1 MNPQDTP
8 AETAPDLQLEIAHLL
23 LMDVVGYSKLL
34 VNEQVELLQALKQ
47 IVRNT
52 ECFRAAEA
60 RGELIRVPTGDGMAL
75 AFFHSPEEPAR
86 CALEISRALQEQ
98 PKILL
103 RMGIH
108 SGPVNRVTDVNEK
121 TNIAGPGINLAQR
134 VMDCGDAR
142 HILLSAHVAEDLCQ
156 YRNWQPCLRDLGECE
171 VKYGLRLHLFNLH
184 KDGLGNPQ
192 VPEKLRRG
200 RKRPASAISVRPIA
214 APRWHKVALAIAFL
228 LFAVAL
234 VTSAL
239 IFFNRAPT
247 ATMAR
252 ALSALA
258 SIPEKSIAVLPFE
271 NLSNDKENAYFAN
284 GVQDEILTGLSRVA
298 DLKVISRTSVMQY
311 KARQRNLRELAAD
324 LGVAHVLEGTVQR
337 AGGRVRVNA
346 QLIDARTDSQ
356 IWAERYDRDVADVFA
371 IESEV
376 AAKIIG
382 QLQAKIS
389 PSEKAAIEEKPT
401 ADLAAYD
408 LYLRAKLLI
417 EKAVFN
423 EPKDSMLL
431 EAIRL
436 LEQAVARDP
445 TFVLAYY
452 QLAHAHD
459 QMYSLEFDH
468 TQNRLDLA
476 NAAIQSVKRLR
487 PDSGEAHLAL
497 AKHLYWGYRDYD
509 RARQALAAARRAL
522 PNDPLPF
529 LLTGYID
536 RREGRWDK
544 ATHNMERAVE
554 LDPQNFFTLQQIALT
569 YTVLRR
575 YADVAATL
583 DRAVALA
590 PKDVSVRV
598 QRANVDLD
606 WRADTKPLDSTIQA
620 IIADEPAAIKLV
632 VDQWL
637 LLALWERDSSAAGR
651 ALSLLD
657 ANGCHGDMPFPRAWC
672 EGRVALLRGEIA
684 SARDAFTRAR
694 KEIEGVV
701 SQQPDYAQALCALGM
716 IDAVLGNKED
726 AIREGR
732 RAVELL
738 PVTKDSI
745 DGAQLV
751 QYLAVIYAW
760 VGQKDLAFEQ
770 LRIASSIPGY
780 LSYGSLQ
787 LDPLWDPLRGDREF
801 EKIVASLAPKQ

>member
-1 MNPQDTP
+1 
-8 AETAPDLQLEIAHLL
+8 
-23 LMDVVGYSKLL
+23 
-34 VNEQVELLQALKQ
+34 
-47 IVRNT
+47 
-52 ECFRAAEA
+52 
-60 RGELIRVPTGDGMAL
+60 
-75 AFFHSPEEPAR
+75 
-86 CALEISRALQEQ
+86 
-98 PKILL
+98 
-103 RMGIH
+103 
-108 SGPVNRVTDVNEK
+108 
-121 TNIAGPGINLAQR
+121 
-134 VMDCGDAR
+134 
-142 HILLSAHVAEDLCQ
+142 
-156 YRNWQPCLRDLGECE
+156 
-171 VKYGLRLHLFNLH
+171 
-184 KDGLGNPQ
+184 
-192 VPEKLRRG
+192 
-200 RKRPASAISVRPIA
+200 
-214 APRWHKVALAIAFL
+214 
-228 LFAVAL
+228 
-234 VTSAL
+234 
-239 IFFNRAPT
+239 
-247 ATMAR
+247 
-252 ALSALA
+252 
-258 SIPEKSIAVLPFE
+258 VLPFE
-271 NLSNDKENAYFAN
+271 NLSDDQKNAYFAD
-284 GVQDEILTGLSRVA
+284 GVEDEIRTNLAKVA
-298 DLKVISRTSVMQY
+298 DLKVISRTSVRQY
-311 KARQRNLRELAAD
+311 KNTAQQNLREIAKA

-337 AGGRVRVNA
+337 AGDRIRVNA
-346 QLIDARTDSQ
+346 QLIDARTDAHL
-356 IWAERYDRDVADVFA
+356 WAESYDRNLADVFG
-371 IESEV
+371 IENELAEQIVS
-376 AAKIIG
+376 
-382 QLQAKIS
+382 QLKSKLS
-389 PSEKAAIEEKPT
+389 PKEKAAIEEQPT
-401 ADLAAYD
+401 NDLAAYD

-445 TFVLAYY
+445 SFALAYY

-459 QMYSLEFDH
+459 QMYLLEFDH
-468 TQNRLDLA
+468 TQDRLDLA
-476 NAAIQSVKRLR
+476 EAAIQEVKRLR

-497 AKHLYWGYRDYD
+497 AKHLYWGYRDYN
-509 RARQALAAARRAL
+509 RARQELAAARRAL

-575 YADVAATL
+575 YADAAAIL

-598 QRANVDLD
+598 QRASLDVD

-620 IIADEPAAIKLV
+620 IIANDPAAIKHLA
-632 VDQWL
+632 DQWL
-637 LLALWERDSSAAGR
+637 VLALWERDPSAASR

-657 ANGCHGDMPFPRAWC
+657 ANGCYSEMPFPRAWC
-672 EGRVALLRGEIA
+672 EGRVALLRGDVA

-751 QYLAVIYAW
+751 QYLAMIYAW
-760 VGQKDLAFEQ
+760 VGQKDPAFEQ
-770 LRIASSIPGY
+770 LRLASSIPGY
-780 LSYGSLQ
+780 LS
-787 LDPLWDPLRGDREF
+787 
-801 EKIVASLAPKQ
+801 

>member
-1 MNPQDTP
+1 MSV
-8 AETAPDLQLEIAHLL
+8 ESKREIQLEIAHVLFI
-23 LMDVVGYSKLL
+23 DIVGYSKLSISDQH
-34 VNEQVELLQALKQ
+34 VAVEELTR
-47 IVRNT
+47 IVRASQ
-52 ECFRAAEA
+52 EFQRAEA
-60 RGELIRVPTGDGMAL
+60 ASRLTRIPTGDGMAL
-75 AFFHSPEEPAR
+75 VFHTSPEAPVR
-86 CALEISRALQEQ
+86 CAVEISRALKQHPRLQ
-98 PKILL
+98 L

-108 SGPVNRVTDVNEK
+108 SGPVGGLVDVNEQA
-121 TNIAGPGINLAQR
+121 NLAGAGINMAKR
-134 VMDCGDAR
+134 VMDFGDAG
-142 HILLSAHVAEDLCQ
+142 HILLSKHVAEDLEE
-156 YRNWQPCLRDLGECE
+156 YRQWRPLLHDLGSCE
-171 VKYGLRLHLFNLH
+171 AKHGVRISVVNLY
-184 KDGLGNPQ
+184 DDQFGNAKLPQ
-192 VPEKLRRG
+192 RFETEQKRLRRLRWTG
-200 RKRPASAISVRPIA
+200 TA
-214 APRWHKVALAIAFL
+214 AALL
-228 LFAVAL
+228 AL
-234 VTSAL
+234 VAVVAGIATFSRY
-239 IFFNRAPT
+239 RARSTLT
-247 ATMAR
+247 A
-252 ALSALA
+252 
-258 SIPEKSIAVLPFE
+258 PEKSIAVLPFE
-271 NLSNDKENAYFAN
+271 NLSDDKENAYFTE
-284 GVQDEILTGLSRVA
+284 GVGGEILTDLAKIA

-311 KARQRNLRELAAD
+311 RNAVRRNLREIGEQ
-324 LGVAHVLEGTVQR
+324 LGVAHVLEGSVQR
-337 AGGRVRVNA
+337 SGGRVRVSA
-346 QLIDARTDSQ
+346 QLIDARTDAHL
-356 IWAERYDRDVADVFA
+356 WAEHYDRPLDDVFA
-371 IESEV
+371 IQSEI
-376 AAKIIG
+376 AKAIAD
-382 QLQAKIS
+382 QLQAKLS
-389 PSEKAAIEEKPT
+389 PNEKKAIEQPPT
-401 ADLAAYD
+401 TDLAAFD
-408 LYLRAKLLI
+408 LYSRAKLLI

-423 EPKDSMLL
+423 EPKHSMLL

-436 LEQAVARDP
+436 LEEAVARDP
-445 TFVLAYY
+445 SFVLAYY

-459 QMYSLEFDH
+459 QMYLREFDH
-468 TQNRLDLA
+468 TQDRLDLA
-476 NAAIQSVKRLR
+476 NAAIQSVMRLR

-497 AKHLYWGYRDYD
+497 AKHLYWGYRDYG

-569 YTVLRR
+569 YTALRR
-575 YADVAATL
+575 YADAAAIL

-598 QRANVDLD
+598 QRADVDLE

-620 IIADEPAAIKLV
+620 IIANEPAAIKLV

-637 LLALWERDSSAAGR
+637 VLAIWERDSSAAGR
-651 ALSLLD
+651 ALSLVD
-657 ANGCHGDMPFPRAWC
+657 ANGCHSDVPFPLAWC
-672 EGRVALLRGEIA
+672 EGRVALLRGEVA

-716 IDAVLGNKED
+716 IDAALGNKED

-760 VGQKDLAFEQ
+760 VGEKDLALEQ

-780 LSYGSLQ
+780 LSYGSLR
-787 LDPLWDPLRGDREF
+787 LDPLWDPLRGEPAF